1 MNNSSESV
9 NMTLG
14 SPQVCSSNMEPVAI
28 SWIKTVVYL
37 LLLSLALFGN
47 ALVIWVVYKYKRM
60 HTAPN
65 FLIMNIAVSCV
76 PNCLPFRKLLM
87 KAIVGK
93 LNFLSS
99 TLMYILR
106 SSAE

>member
-9 NMTLG
+9 NMTQASQLARY
-14 SPQVCSSNMEPVAI
+14 SNTEPVAS

-65 FLIMNIAVSCV
+65 FLIVNIAVSA
-76 PNCLPFRKLLM
+76 PNCLSFIAKLT
-87 KAIVGK
+87 
-93 LNFLSS
+93 FLG
-99 TLMYILR
+99 
-106 SSAE
+106 AA